1 MQPVVRVELTMWVTS
16 GQMTVFNGGGC
27 RWASQCSK
35 HHACKH
41 VHDVQD
47 LDHCLSLGARHQCN
61 QYAPTPTGQS
71 ICDFEIIQIYRF
83 DAGIRVDAT
92 CMHLSDSI
100 CLVFD

>member
-16 GQMTVFNGGGC
+16 GQMAVFNGGGC

-41 VHDVQD
+41 VHDVHD
-47 LDHCLSLGARHQCN
+47 LDHCLSLGAHTMQVMQHR
-61 QYAPTPTGQS
+61 
-71 ICDFEIIQIYRF
+71 
-83 DAGIRVDAT
+83 